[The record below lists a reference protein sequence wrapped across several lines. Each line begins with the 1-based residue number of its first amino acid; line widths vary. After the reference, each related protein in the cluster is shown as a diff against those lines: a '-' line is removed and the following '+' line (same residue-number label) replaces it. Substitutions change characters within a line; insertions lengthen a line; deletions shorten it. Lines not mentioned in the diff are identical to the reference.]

1 MRKYPII
8 GLFSILFS
16 FILFFNHTQ
25 AKSSGSATRILPV
38 ILNNINYSQEAD
50 YTRIMIETN
59 NPAVYHEKYLSH
71 PDRIY
76 IDIENASLSG
86 SIKPVQTIQNNKGIL
101 KQVRTARHDKDTAR
115 VVLELTRH
123 ADYNVSAAT
132 SPDRLII
139 DIYNEK
145 PVKKASKKE
154 TPITQKT
161 AHDFVNE
168 IIVIDPGHGGKDPG
182 AKGKSGLQE
191 KDVVLDVGHRVRRL
205 IQEKLGANVVMTRE
219 DDVFI
224 PLGER
229 TAIANKK
236 GADLFVSI
244 HVNSAPREG
253 AKGVETYLLGRATD
267 KDAMDL
273 AVRENSTADKSSL
286 DDLQFILTD
295 LVTTVKKDESF
306 RLAHYVQEN
315 IIETLEPRYNTLNLG
330 VKQAPFF
337 VLVHAKMPS
346 ILAEISFVSN
356 PEEERLM
363 YEGKYRQE
371 IAESIFDGIK
381 EYLEATPL
389 LASPK
394 EAQNKLM
401 Q

>member
-1 MRKYPII
+1 MRKYPVIL
-8 GLFSILFS
+8 LFSILFS
-16 FILFFNHTQ
+16 FIFYFNHTQ
-25 AKSSGSATRILPV
+25 AKSSGSSSA
-38 ILNNINYSQEAD
+38 ILNNIHYSQEAD
-50 YTRIMIETN
+50 YTRIIIEIN
-59 NPAVYHEKYLSH
+59 NPVVYHEKYLSH

-86 SIKPVQTIQNNKGIL
+86 SIKPVQTIQDNKGIL
-101 KQVRTARHDKDTAR
+101 KQIRTARHDKDTAR

-123 ADYNVSAAT
+123 ADYKVSAAT
-132 SPDRLII
+132 LPDRLII
-139 DIYNEK
+139 DIHNEK

-161 AHDFVNE
+161 SHDFVKE

-253 AKGVETYLLGRATD
+253 AKGVETYLLGKATD

-273 AVRENSTADKSSL
+273 AVRENSTADTSL
-286 DDLQFILTD
+286 DGLQFILTD

>member
-1 MRKYPII
+1 MLKYPKIVV
-8 GLFSILFS
+8 FSILFS
-16 FILFFNHTQ
+16 LFFLLNHSQ
-25 AKSSGSATRILPV
+25 AKSPESSSV
-38 ILNNINYSQEAD
+38 FLNNINYSQETD
-50 YTRIMIETN
+50 FTRITIEIS
-59 NPAVYHEKYLSH
+59 NPAVYHEKYLSN

-76 IDIENASLSG
+76 LDIENTNLSG
-86 SIKPVQTIQNNKGIL
+86 NIRPILIDNGVL
-101 KQVRTARHDKDTAR
+101 KQVRTAQHDKDTAR

-123 ADYNVSAAT
+123 ADYNVTALT
-132 SPDRLII
+132 SPDRLAI
-139 DIYNEK
+139 DIYNGK
-145 PVKKASKKE
+145 PVKKAVKKE
-154 TPITQKT
+154 TTKTQKSS
-161 AHDFVNE
+161 HNFVKH

-191 KDVVLDVGHRVRRL
+191 KDIVLDVGRRVKKL
-205 IQEKLGANVVMTRE
+205 IEEKLGSDVVMTRD

-236 GADLFVSI
+236 DADLFVSI

-253 AKGVETYLLGRATD
+253 ARGVETYLLGRATD

-273 AVRENSTADKSSL
+273 AARENSTADKSSL

-306 RLAHYVQEN
+306 RLAHYIQEN
-315 IIETLEPRYNTLNLG
+315 LIDTLEPRYNTMNLG
-330 VKQAPFF
+330 VKQAPFY
-337 VLVHAKMPS
+337 VLVHTKMPS

-381 EYLEATPL
+381 EYLDATPL
-389 LASPK
+389 LAFPK
-394 EAQNKLM
+394 EARK
-401 Q
+401 